1 MRSFV
6 TSAEWQRMYIDC
18 RPPSVRTESR
28 GRAVA
33 GNVWGPRGGAT
44 PHAGVYKAAMPNG
57 KRISLLRVM
66 FTDHCIMDCHYCP
79 NSHWV
84 PRRRYG
90 FKVDELARLFNE
102 MHQRHMVDGLFLS
115 SGIFKN
121 PNATQE
127 RLLDVVDAI
136 RSRYGFRGYV
146 HLKVMPGTNDDS
158 SPGSEP
164 TARRAAL
171 HQYPARRAALHIA
184 PAKHLRKVSK
194 MKDFDKGIIDP
205 MGRISDLMQEHYGG
219 AVGQATQMV
228 VGAADE
234 SDWDIYTRMAS
245 LYGNYGFKR
254 VYYSAFRPVQYTPLE
269 EHPATPPAR
278 EHRLYQM
285 DWLSR
290 IYGYDSEELRPAF
303 NDDGFLDT
311 RTDPKLMIAMTNY
324 ERFPVDVNQASEREL
339 LRVPGVGPLAA
350 SRIIGQRGEHS
361 ITQTRELK
369 AMGVVMK
376 RALPFLRFPGHKP
389 TPAKQAEMPLFQ
401 EQPAKAAQPSE
412 THDGIAHRIGG
423 QLLHVPPQPRHL
435 RHGGIRNNNNGRD
448 YPSTPNPP
456 RKPGRGGHTPL
467 CPLPLEEARVR
478 GHSEQSEE
486 SGAAR
491 RATKIPPYLCYDSFT
506 FRTRSSP
513 IGVGIGDPTTKRNET

>member
-1 MRSFV
+1 MLIKSTPDVYEKLRHLGGMATDDILSP
-6 TSAEWQRMYIDC
+6 AERTDGTT
-18 RPPSVRTESR
+18 RPSVGGER
-28 GRAVA
+28 V
-33 GNVWGPRGGAT
+33 GPRGGAT

-57 KRISLLRVM
+57 KRISLMRVM

-127 RLLDVVDAI
+127 RLLDVVDAV
-136 RSRYGFRGYV
+136 RSRYGFRGYI
-146 HLKVMPGTNDDS
+146 HLKVMPGTNDES
-158 SPGSEP
+158 LLEASQRLGARLSINIESPSAE
-164 TARRAAL
+164 
-171 HQYPARRAALHIA
+171 
-184 PAKHLRKVSK
+184 HLRKISK

-234 SDWDIYTRMAS
+234 SDWDIYERMTS

-303 NDDGFLDT
+303 SDDGFLDT

-324 ERFPVDVNQASEREL
+324 DRFPVDVNQATEQEL

-350 SRIIGQRGEHS
+350 SRIIGQRREHT
-361 ITQTRELK
+361 ITQNRELK

-389 TPAKQAEMPLFQ
+389 TPAKQVEMPLFQ
-401 EQPAKAAQPSE
+401 EQPAKAAQPSKRAME
-412 THDGIAHRIGG
+412 
-423 QLLHVPPQPRHL
+423 LHAESAA
-435 RHGGIRNNNNGRD
+435 NCATC
-448 YPSTPNPP
+448 PSTPAP
-456 RKPGRGGHTPL
+456 
-467 CPLPLEEARVR
+467 
-478 GHSEQSEE
+478 
-486 SGAAR
+486 AAWR
-491 RATKIPPYLCYDSFT
+491 HK
-506 FRTRSSP
+506 
-513 IGVGIGDPTTKRNET
+513 KRL

>member
-1 MRSFV
+1 MLIKSTPDVYEKLRHLGGMATDDILSPAERSDG
-6 TSAEWQRMYIDC
+6 TARLSN
-18 RPPSVRTESR
+18 
-28 GRAVA
+28 
-33 GNVWGPRGGAT
+33 GNERVGPRGGVT

-57 KRISLLRVM
+57 KRFSLMRVM

-102 MHQRHMVDGLFLS
+102 MRQRHMVDGLFLS

-127 RLLDVVDAI
+127 RLLDVVDAV
-136 RSRYGFRGYV
+136 RSRYGFRGYI

-158 SPGSEP
+158 LLEASQRLGARLSINIESPSAE
-164 TARRAAL
+164 
-171 HQYPARRAALHIA
+171 
-184 PAKHLRKVSK
+184 HLRKVSK

-234 SDWDIYTRMAS
+234 SDWDIYNRMTS

-303 NDDGFLDT
+303 SDDGFLDT

-324 ERFPVDVNQASEREL
+324 ERFPVDVNQASEQEL

-350 SRIIGQRGEHS
+350 SRIIGQRKEHS
-361 ITQTRELK
+361 ITQSRELK

-401 EQPAKAAQPSE
+401 EQPSKAAQPSKRAME
-412 THDGIAHRIGG
+412 
-423 QLLHVPPQPRHL
+423 LHTESAA
-435 RHGGIRNNNNGRD
+435 NCN
-448 YPSTPNPP
+448 T
-456 RKPGRGGHTPL
+456 
-467 CPLPLEEARVR
+467 CPLNP
-478 GHSEQSEE
+478 GTC
-486 SGAAR
+486 GMAA
-491 RATKIPPYLCYDSFT
+491 
-506 FRTRSSP
+506 
-513 IGVGIGDPTTKRNET
+513 

>member
-1 MRSFV
+1 MLIRSTPDV
-6 TSAEWQRMYIDC
+6 YEKLRHLGGMATDDVLS
-18 RPPSVRTESR
+18 PSESQNSPR
-28 GRAVA
+28 V
-33 GNVWGPRGGAT
+33 GPRGGAT

-66 FTDHCIMDCHYCP
+66 FTDYCIMDCHYCP

-84 PRRRYG
+84 PRKRYG
-90 FKVDELARLFNE
+90 FKVDELARLFDE
-102 MHQRHMVDGLFLS
+102 MHRRHMVDGLFLS

-127 RLLDVVDAI
+127 RLLDVVDAV

-158 SPGSEP
+158 LLEASHRLGARLSINIESPSAE
-164 TARRAAL
+164 
-171 HQYPARRAALHIA
+171 
-184 PAKHLRKVSK
+184 HLRKVSK
-194 MKDFDKGIIDP
+194 MKDFDNGIIAP
-205 MGRISDLMQEHYGG
+205 MARISDLMQERYGG

-234 SDWDIYTRMAS
+234 SDWDIYTRMDS
-245 LYGNYGFKR
+245 LYGDFGFKR

-303 NDDGFLDT
+303 SDEGFLDT
-311 RTDPKLMIAMTNY
+311 RMDPKLMIAMNNF
-324 ERFPVDVNQASEREL
+324 ERFPVDVNQATEQEL
-339 LRVPGVGPLAA
+339 LRVPGVGPLSA

-361 ITQTRELK
+361 ITQGRELQT
-369 AMGVVMK
+369 MGVVLK

-389 TPAKQAEMPLFQ
+389 TPARQAELPLFQ
-401 EQPAKAAQPSE
+401 EQPA
-412 THDGIAHRIGG
+412 T
-423 QLLHVPPQPRHL
+423 PPQPSKQTMQL
-435 RHGGIRNNNNGRD
+435 
-448 YPSTPNPP
+448 
-456 RKPGRGGHTPL
+456 HTESAANCTT
-467 CPLPLEEARVR
+467 CPLNP
-478 GHSEQSEE
+478 GTC
-486 SGAAR
+486 GMAA
-491 RATKIPPYLCYDSFT
+491 
-506 FRTRSSP
+506 
-513 IGVGIGDPTTKRNET
+513 

>member
-1 MRSFV
+1 MLIKSTPDVYEKLRHLGGMATDDILSPAERSDG
-6 TSAEWQRMYIDC
+6 TARLSN
-18 RPPSVRTESR
+18 
-28 GRAVA
+28 
-33 GNVWGPRGGAT
+33 GNERVGPRGGVT

-57 KRISLLRVM
+57 KRISLMRVM

-127 RLLDVVDAI
+127 RLLDVVDAV
-136 RSRYGFRGYV
+136 RSRYGFRGYI

-158 SPGSEP
+158 LLEASQRLGARLSINIESPSAE
-164 TARRAAL
+164 
-171 HQYPARRAALHIA
+171 
-184 PAKHLRKVSK
+184 HLRKVSK
-194 MKDFDKGIIDP
+194 MKDFDKGIIEP
-205 MGRISDLMQEHYGG
+205 MGRISDLMQENYGG

-234 SDWDIYTRMAS
+234 SDWDIYERMTN

-290 IYGYDSEELRPAF
+290 IYGYDAEELRPAF
-303 NDDGFLDT
+303 SEDGFLDT

-324 ERFPVDVNQASEREL
+324 ERFPVDVNQATEQEL

-350 SRIIGQRGEHS
+350 SRIIGQRREHS
-361 ITQTRELK
+361 ITQSRELK

-389 TPAKQAEMPLFQ
+389 SLAKQAEMPLFQ
-401 EQPAKAAQPSE
+401 EQPVKPVQPSKRAME
-412 THDGIAHRIGG
+412 
-423 QLLHVPPQPRHL
+423 LH
-435 RHGGIRNNNNGRD
+435 NASAANC
-448 YPSTPNPP
+448 T
-456 RKPGRGGHTPL
+456 T
-467 CPLPLEEARVR
+467 CPLNP
-478 GHSEQSEE
+478 GTC
-486 SGAAR
+486 GMAA
-491 RATKIPPYLCYDSFT
+491 
-506 FRTRSSP
+506 
-513 IGVGIGDPTTKRNET
+513 

>member
-1 MRSFV
+1 MLIKSTPDVYEKLRHLGGMATDDILSPAERSDG
-6 TSAEWQRMYIDC
+6 TTR
-18 RPPSVRTESR
+18 PSVGGER
-28 GRAVA
+28 V
-33 GNVWGPRGGAT
+33 GPRGGAT

-57 KRISLLRVM
+57 KRISLMRVM

-127 RLLDVVDAI
+127 RLLDVVDAV
-136 RSRYGFRGYV
+136 RSRYGFRGYI

-158 SPGSEP
+158 LLEASQRLGARLSINIESPSAE
-164 TARRAAL
+164 
-171 HQYPARRAALHIA
+171 
-184 PAKHLRKVSK
+184 HLRKVSK

-234 SDWDIYTRMAS
+234 SDWDIYNRMTS

-303 NDDGFLDT
+303 SDDGFLDI

-324 ERFPVDVNQASEREL
+324 ERFPVDVNQATEQEL

-350 SRIIGQRGEHS
+350 SRIIDQRSQHS
-361 ITQTRELK
+361 ITQNRELK

-401 EQPAKAAQPSE
+401 ERPAKAAQPSKRTME
-412 THDGIAHRIGG
+412 
-423 QLLHVPPQPRHL
+423 LH
-435 RHGGIRNNNNGRD
+435 NASAANC
-448 YPSTPNPP
+448 ST
-456 RKPGRGGHTPL
+456 
-467 CPLPLEEARVR
+467 CPLNP
-478 GHSEQSEE
+478 GTC
-486 SGAAR
+486 GMAA
-491 RATKIPPYLCYDSFT
+491 
-506 FRTRSSP
+506 
-513 IGVGIGDPTTKRNET
+513 

>member
-1 MRSFV
+1 MLIKSTPDVYEKLRHLGGMATDDILSP
-6 TSAEWQRMYIDC
+6 AERTDGTT
-18 RPPSVRTESR
+18 RPSVGGER
-28 GRAVA
+28 V
-33 GNVWGPRGGAT
+33 GPRGGAT

-57 KRISLLRVM
+57 KRISLMRVM

-127 RLLDVVDAI
+127 RLLDVVDAV
-136 RSRYGFRGYV
+136 RSRYGFRGYI
-146 HLKVMPGTNDDS
+146 HLKVMPGTNDES
-158 SPGSEP
+158 LLEASQRLGARLSINIESPSAE
-164 TARRAAL
+164 
-171 HQYPARRAALHIA
+171 
-184 PAKHLRKVSK
+184 HLRKISK

-234 SDWDIYTRMAS
+234 SDWDIYERMTS

-290 IYGYDSEELRPAF
+290 IYGYNSEELRPAF
-303 NDDGFLDT
+303 SDDGFLDT

-324 ERFPVDVNQASEREL
+324 ERFPVDVNQATEQEL

-350 SRIIGQRGEHS
+350 SRIIGQRKEHS
-361 ITQTRELK
+361 ITQSRELK

-389 TPAKQAEMPLFQ
+389 TPAKQVEMPLFQ
-401 EQPAKAAQPSE
+401 EQPAKAAQPSKRTME
-412 THDGIAHRIGG
+412 
-423 QLLHVPPQPRHL
+423 LHTASAA
-435 RHGGIRNNNNGRD
+435 NC
-448 YPSTPNPP
+448 T
-456 RKPGRGGHTPL
+456 T
-467 CPLPLEEARVR
+467 CPLNP
-478 GHSEQSEE
+478 GTC
-486 SGAAR
+486 GMAA
-491 RATKIPPYLCYDSFT
+491 
-506 FRTRSSP
+506 
-513 IGVGIGDPTTKRNET
+513 

>member
-1 MRSFV
+1 MLIRSTPDV
-6 TSAEWQRMYIDC
+6 YEKLRHLGGMATDDVLS
-18 RPPSVRTESR
+18 PSESQNSPR
-28 GRAVA
+28 V
-33 GNVWGPRGGAT
+33 GPRGGAT

-84 PRRRYG
+84 PRKRYA
-90 FKVDELARLFNE
+90 FKVDELARLFDE
-102 MHQRHMVDGLFLS
+102 MHRRHMVDGLFLS

-127 RLLDVVDAI
+127 RLLDVVDAV

-158 SPGSEP
+158 LLEASHRLGARLSINIESPSAE
-164 TARRAAL
+164 
-171 HQYPARRAALHIA
+171 
-184 PAKHLRKVSK
+184 HLRKVSK
-194 MKDFDKGIIDP
+194 MKDFDNGIIAP
-205 MGRISDLMQEHYGG
+205 MARISDLMQERYGG

-234 SDWDIYTRMAS
+234 SDWDIYTRMDS
-245 LYGNYGFKR
+245 LYGDFGFKR

-303 NDDGFLDT
+303 SDEGFLDT
-311 RTDPKLMIAMTNY
+311 RMDPKLMIAMNNF
-324 ERFPVDVNQASEREL
+324 ERFPVDVNQATEQEL
-339 LRVPGVGPLAA
+339 LRVPGVGPLSA
-350 SRIIGQRGEHS
+350 SRIIGQRAEHS
-361 ITQTRELK
+361 ITQSRELQT
-369 AMGVVMK
+369 MGVVLK

-389 TPAKQAEMPLFQ
+389 TPAKQAELPLFQ
-401 EQPAKAAQPSE
+401 DQPA
-412 THDGIAHRIGG
+412 T
-423 QLLHVPPQPRHL
+423 PPQPSKQTMQL
-435 RHGGIRNNNNGRD
+435 
-448 YPSTPNPP
+448 
-456 RKPGRGGHTPL
+456 HTESAANCTT
-467 CPLPLEEARVR
+467 CPLNP
-478 GHSEQSEE
+478 GTC
-486 SGAAR
+486 GMAA
-491 RATKIPPYLCYDSFT
+491 
-506 FRTRSSP
+506 
-513 IGVGIGDPTTKRNET
+513 

>member
-1 MRSFV
+1 MLIKSTPDVYEKLRHLGGMATDDILSPAERSNG
-6 TSAEWQRMYIDC
+6 TTR
-18 RPPSVRTESR
+18 PSVGGER
-28 GRAVA
+28 V
-33 GNVWGPRGGAT
+33 GPRGGAT

-57 KRISLLRVM
+57 KRISLMRVM

-127 RLLDVVDAI
+127 RLLDVVDAV
-136 RSRYGFRGYV
+136 RSRYGFRGYI

-158 SPGSEP
+158 LLEASQRLGARLSINIESPSAE
-164 TARRAAL
+164 
-171 HQYPARRAALHIA
+171 
-184 PAKHLRKVSK
+184 HLRKVSK

-234 SDWDIYTRMAS
+234 SDWDIYERMTS

-303 NDDGFLDT
+303 SDDGFLDT

-324 ERFPVDVNQASEREL
+324 ERFPVDVNQASEQEL

-350 SRIIGQRGEHS
+350 SRIIGQRREHS
-361 ITQTRELK
+361 ITQSRELK

-401 EQPAKAAQPSE
+401 EQPAKSATPSKRAMELHAESAANC
-412 THDGIAHRIGG
+412 T
-423 QLLHVPPQPRHL
+423 
-435 RHGGIRNNNNGRD
+435 
-448 YPSTPNPP
+448 T
-456 RKPGRGGHTPL
+456 
-467 CPLPLEEARVR
+467 CPLNP
-478 GHSEQSEE
+478 GTC
-486 SGAAR
+486 GMAA
-491 RATKIPPYLCYDSFT
+491 
-506 FRTRSSP
+506 
-513 IGVGIGDPTTKRNET
+513 

>member
-1 MRSFV
+1 MLIKSTPDVYEKLRHLGGMATDDILSPAERSDGI
-6 TSAEWQRMYIDC
+6 T
-18 RPPSVRTESR
+18 RP
-28 GRAVA
+28 
-33 GNVWGPRGGAT
+33 NVGGERVGPRGGAT

-57 KRISLLRVM
+57 KRISLMRVM

-127 RLLDVVDAI
+127 RLLDVVDAV
-136 RSRYGFRGYV
+136 RSRYGFRGYI

-158 SPGSEP
+158 LLEASQRLGARLSINIESPSAE
-164 TARRAAL
+164 
-171 HQYPARRAALHIA
+171 
-184 PAKHLRKVSK
+184 HLRKISK

-205 MGRISDLMQEHYGG
+205 MGRISDLMQEKYGG

-234 SDWDIYTRMAS
+234 SDWDIYERMTS

-303 NDDGFLDT
+303 SDDGFLDT

-324 ERFPVDVNQASEREL
+324 ERFPVDVNQASEQEL

-350 SRIIGQRGEHS
+350 SRIIGQRREHS
-361 ITQTRELK
+361 ITQSRELK

-401 EQPAKAAQPSE
+401 EQSTKAAQPSKRTME
-412 THDGIAHRIGG
+412 
-423 QLLHVPPQPRHL
+423 LHAESAA
-435 RHGGIRNNNNGRD
+435 NC
-448 YPSTPNPP
+448 T
-456 RKPGRGGHTPL
+456 T
-467 CPLPLEEARVR
+467 CPLNP
-478 GHSEQSEE
+478 GTC
-486 SGAAR
+486 GMAA
-491 RATKIPPYLCYDSFT
+491 
-506 FRTRSSP
+506 
-513 IGVGIGDPTTKRNET
+513 

>member
-1 MRSFV
+1 MLIKSAPDVYEKLRHLGGMATDDVLSPAERSDE
-6 TSAEWQRMYIDC
+6 TTRS
-18 RPPSVRTESR
+18 S
-28 GRAVA
+28 GA
-33 GNVWGPRGGAT
+33 GERVGPRGGVT

-127 RLLDVVDAI
+127 RLLDVVDAV

-158 SPGSEP
+158 LLEASHRLGARLSINIESPSRE
-164 TARRAAL
+164 
-171 HQYPARRAALHIA
+171 
-184 PAKHLRKVSK
+184 HLRKVSK
-194 MKDFDKGIIDP
+194 MKDFDKGIIEP
-205 MGRISDLMQEHYGG
+205 MGRISDLMQERYGG

-234 SDWDIYTRMAS
+234 SDWDIYNRMTS
-245 LYGNYGFKR
+245 LYGNFGFKR
-254 VYYSAFRPVQYTPLE
+254 VYYSAFRPVRYTPLE

-278 EHRLYQM
+278 EHRLYQL

-290 IYGYDSEELRPAF
+290 IYGYDSDELRPAF
-303 NDDGFLDT
+303 SDDGFLDM
-311 RTDPKLMIAMTNY
+311 RMDPKLMIAMTNF
-324 ERFPVDVNQASEREL
+324 ERFPVDVNYATEQEL

-350 SRIIGQRGEHS
+350 SRIIGQRDQRS
-361 ITQTRELK
+361 ITQTQELK
-369 AMGVVMK
+369 AMGVVLK

-389 TPAKQAEMPLFQ
+389 TPAKQTELPLFQ
-401 EQPAKAAQPSE
+401 DQQPARQLAAATTSAAPSKRAME
-412 THDGIAHRIGG
+412 
-423 QLLHVPPQPRHL
+423 LH
-435 RHGGIRNNNNGRD
+435 NASAANC
-448 YPSTPNPP
+448 ST
-456 RKPGRGGHTPL
+456 
-467 CPLPLEEARVR
+467 CPLNP
-478 GHSEQSEE
+478 GTC
-486 SGAAR
+486 GMAA
-491 RATKIPPYLCYDSFT
+491 
-506 FRTRSSP
+506 
-513 IGVGIGDPTTKRNET
+513 

>member
-1 MRSFV
+1 MLIKSTPDVYEKLRHLGGMATDDILSPVERSDGM
-6 TSAEWQRMYIDC
+6 T
-18 RPPSVRTESR
+18 RPSDNG
-28 GRAVA
+28 GRV
-33 GNVWGPRGGAT
+33 GPRGGVT

-57 KRISLLRVM
+57 KRISLMRVM

-127 RLLDVVDAI
+127 RLLDVVDAV
-136 RSRYGFRGYV
+136 RSRYGFRGYI

-158 SPGSEP
+158 LLEASQRLGARLSINIESPSAE
-164 TARRAAL
+164 
-171 HQYPARRAALHIA
+171 
-184 PAKHLRKVSK
+184 HLRKISK

-234 SDWDIYTRMAS
+234 SDWDIYERMTS

-303 NDDGFLDT
+303 SDDGFLDT

-324 ERFPVDVNQASEREL
+324 ERFPVDVNQASEQEL

-350 SRIIGQRGEHS
+350 SRIIGQRREHS
-361 ITQTRELK
+361 ITQSRELK

-389 TPAKQAEMPLFQ
+389 TPARQVEMPLFQ
-401 EQPAKAAQPSE
+401 EQPAKAARPSKRAME
-412 THDGIAHRIGG
+412 
-423 QLLHVPPQPRHL
+423 LHAASAA
-435 RHGGIRNNNNGRD
+435 NC
-448 YPSTPNPP
+448 ST
-456 RKPGRGGHTPL
+456 
-467 CPLPLEEARVR
+467 CPLNP
-478 GHSEQSEE
+478 GTC
-486 SGAAR
+486 GMAA
-491 RATKIPPYLCYDSFT
+491 
-506 FRTRSSP
+506 
-513 IGVGIGDPTTKRNET
+513 

>member
-1 MRSFV
+1 MLIKSTPDVYEKLRHLGGMATDDILSPAERSDG
-6 TSAEWQRMYIDC
+6 TARLSN
-18 RPPSVRTESR
+18 
-28 GRAVA
+28 
-33 GNVWGPRGGAT
+33 GNERVGPRGGVT

-57 KRISLLRVM
+57 KRISLMRVM

-127 RLLDVVDAI
+127 RLLDVVDAV
-136 RSRYGFRGYV
+136 RSRYGFRGYI
-146 HLKVMPGTNDDS
+146 HLKVMPGTNDES
-158 SPGSEP
+158 LLEASQRLGARLSINIESPSAE
-164 TARRAAL
+164 
-171 HQYPARRAALHIA
+171 
-184 PAKHLRKVSK
+184 HLRKVSK
-194 MKDFDKGIIDP
+194 MKDFDKGIIKP
-205 MGRISDLMQEHYGG
+205 MGRISDLMQENYGG

-234 SDWDIYTRMAS
+234 SDWDIYERMTN

-290 IYGYDSEELRPAF
+290 IYDYDSEELRPAF
-303 NDDGFLDT
+303 SDDGFLDT

-324 ERFPVDVNQASEREL
+324 ERFPVDVNQASEQEL

-350 SRIIGQRGEHS
+350 SRIIGQRLEHS
-361 ITQTRELK
+361 ITQSRELK

-401 EQPAKAAQPSE
+401 EQPAKVAQPSKRTME
-412 THDGIAHRIGG
+412 
-423 QLLHVPPQPRHL
+423 LHAASAA
-435 RHGGIRNNNNGRD
+435 NC
-448 YPSTPNPP
+448 ST
-456 RKPGRGGHTPL
+456 
-467 CPLPLEEARVR
+467 CPLNPSMC
-478 GHSEQSEE
+478 GM
-486 SGAAR
+486 AA
-491 RATKIPPYLCYDSFT
+491 
-506 FRTRSSP
+506 
-513 IGVGIGDPTTKRNET
+513 

>member
-1 MRSFV
+1 MLIRSTPDV
-6 TSAEWQRMYIDC
+6 YEKLRHLGGMATDDVLSPSESSQR
-18 RPPSVRTESR
+18 V
-28 GRAVA
+28 
-33 GNVWGPRGGAT
+33 GPRGGAT

-66 FTDHCIMDCHYCP
+66 FTDYCIMDCHYCP

-84 PRRRYG
+84 PRKRYG
-90 FKVDELARLFNE
+90 FKVDELARLFDE
-102 MHQRHMVDGLFLS
+102 MHRRHMVDGLFLS
-115 SGIFKN
+115 SGIFKD

-127 RLLDVVDAI
+127 RLLDVVDAV

-158 SPGSEP
+158 LLEASHRLGARLSINIESPSAE
-164 TARRAAL
+164 
-171 HQYPARRAALHIA
+171 
-184 PAKHLRKVSK
+184 HLRKVSK
-194 MKDFDKGIIDP
+194 MKDFDNGIIAP
-205 MGRISDLMQEHYGG
+205 MARISDLMQERYGG

-234 SDWDIYTRMAS
+234 SDWDIYTRMHS
-245 LYGNYGFKR
+245 LYGDFGFKR

-303 NDDGFLDT
+303 SDEGFLDT
-311 RTDPKLMIAMTNY
+311 RMDPKLMIAMNNF
-324 ERFPVDVNQASEREL
+324 ERFPVDVNQATEQEL

-361 ITQTRELK
+361 ITQGRELQT
-369 AMGVVMK
+369 MGVVMK

-389 TPAKQAEMPLFQ
+389 TPAKQAELPLFQ
-401 EQPAKAAQPSE
+401 EQPEKPAQPSKHTME
-412 THDGIAHRIGG
+412 
-423 QLLHVPPQPRHL
+423 LHAAA
-435 RHGGIRNNNNGRD
+435 
-448 YPSTPNPP
+448 SSCTS
-456 RKPGRGGHTPL
+456 
-467 CPLPLEEARVR
+467 CPLNP
-478 GHSEQSEE
+478 GTC
-486 SGAAR
+486 GMAA
-491 RATKIPPYLCYDSFT
+491 
-506 FRTRSSP
+506 
-513 IGVGIGDPTTKRNET
+513 

>member
-1 MRSFV
+1 MLIKSTPDVYEKLRHLGGMATDDILSPAERSDG
-6 TSAEWQRMYIDC
+6 TARLSN
-18 RPPSVRTESR
+18 
-28 GRAVA
+28 
-33 GNVWGPRGGAT
+33 GNERVGPRGGVT

-57 KRISLLRVM
+57 KRISLMRVM

-127 RLLDVVDAI
+127 RLLDVVDAV
-136 RSRYGFRGYV
+136 RSRYGFRGYI
-146 HLKVMPGTNDDS
+146 HLKVMPGTNDES
-158 SPGSEP
+158 LLEASQRLGARLSINIESPSAE
-164 TARRAAL
+164 
-171 HQYPARRAALHIA
+171 
-184 PAKHLRKVSK
+184 HLRKVSK
-194 MKDFDKGIIDP
+194 MKDFDKGIIEP
-205 MGRISDLMQEHYGG
+205 MGRISDLMQENYGG

-234 SDWDIYTRMAS
+234 SDWDIYERMTS

-303 NDDGFLDT
+303 SDDGFLDT

-324 ERFPVDVNQASEREL
+324 ERFPVDVNQATEQEL

-350 SRIIGQRGEHS
+350 SRIIGQRKEHS
-361 ITQTRELK
+361 ITQSRELK

-389 TPAKQAEMPLFQ
+389 SPAKQAEMPLFQ
-401 EQPAKAAQPSE
+401 EQPTKPAQPSKRTME
-412 THDGIAHRIGG
+412 
-423 QLLHVPPQPRHL
+423 LH
-435 RHGGIRNNNNGRD
+435 NASAANC
-448 YPSTPNPP
+448 ST
-456 RKPGRGGHTPL
+456 
-467 CPLPLEEARVR
+467 CPLNP
-478 GHSEQSEE
+478 GTC
-486 SGAAR
+486 GMAA
-491 RATKIPPYLCYDSFT
+491 
-506 FRTRSSP
+506 
-513 IGVGIGDPTTKRNET
+513 

>member
-1 MRSFV
+1 MLIKSTPDVYEKLRHLGGMATDDILSPAERSDG
-6 TSAEWQRMYIDC
+6 TARLNN
-18 RPPSVRTESR
+18 
-28 GRAVA
+28 
-33 GNVWGPRGGAT
+33 GNERVGPRGGVT

-57 KRISLLRVM
+57 KRISLMRVM

-127 RLLDVVDAI
+127 RLLDVVDAV
-136 RSRYGFRGYV
+136 RSRYGFRGYI
-146 HLKVMPGTNDDS
+146 HLKVMPGTNDES
-158 SPGSEP
+158 LLEASQRLGARLSINIESPSAE
-164 TARRAAL
+164 
-171 HQYPARRAALHIA
+171 
-184 PAKHLRKVSK
+184 HLRKVSK
-194 MKDFDKGIIDP
+194 MKDFDKGIIEP
-205 MGRISDLMQEHYGG
+205 MGRISDLMQENYGG

-234 SDWDIYTRMAS
+234 SDWDIYERMTS

-254 VYYSAFRPVQYTPLE
+254 VYYSGFRPVQYTPLE

-303 NDDGFLDT
+303 SDDGFLDM

-324 ERFPVDVNQASEREL
+324 ERFPVDVNQATEQDL

-350 SRIIGQRGEHS
+350 GRIIGQRKEHS
-361 ITQTRELK
+361 ITQSRELK

-401 EQPAKAAQPSE
+401 ERPAKTAQPSKRAME
-412 THDGIAHRIGG
+412 
-423 QLLHVPPQPRHL
+423 LHAASAA
-435 RHGGIRNNNNGRD
+435 NC
-448 YPSTPNPP
+448 ST
-456 RKPGRGGHTPL
+456 
-467 CPLPLEEARVR
+467 CPLNP
-478 GHSEQSEE
+478 GTC
-486 SGAAR
+486 GMAA
-491 RATKIPPYLCYDSFT
+491 
-506 FRTRSSP
+506 
-513 IGVGIGDPTTKRNET
+513 